1 MAVNRRALIL
11 LLCFAC
17 AGFAQ
22 TLGTGKTVRR
32 HRVQESN
39 VGTLIARAEAAID
52 KKDYATAEQALREA
66 VKQNPNDYRAWFDL
80 GFVYTA
86 TKRDAEA
93 IDAYRKSIAANPQ
106 IFESN
111 LNLGLMLARINDPEA
126 EKYLRAATE
135 LKPTARPNEGLARAW
150 VSLGHAIER
159 KQPQQAL
166 AAFQRA
172 AQLQPKDPEPHISAA
187 LVAQK
192 LGDLATAEKEYHAT
206 AALDPKSSEALA
218 GLVSVYTK
226 TSRLA
231 LAEAALRK
239 YLALQPNSAA
249 AHVQLGSVL
258 AAQGKNDEA
267 LPELETGLRLAPN
280 DLDAQRELAALYA
293 TNKQYD
299 KAEAAFRALL
309 QKDTGTAAVHHSFA
323 RVLMEQH
330 KFPEAQAELLQAV
343 KLNPGLGAAF
353 GDLAV
358 VASENKD
365 YALTLKALDARARTL
380 PENPATYFLRATAFD
395 HLRDYKQAAANYHQF
410 LLAAD
415 GRFPDQEWQARHR
428 LVTIEPKKK

>member
-1 MAVNRRALIL
+1 MALSRVALIL

-32 HRVQESN
+32 HRVEESS
-39 VGTLIARAEAAID
+39 VSPAVARAEAALD

-66 VKQNPNDYRAWFDL
+66 VKQTPNDYRSWFDL

-86 TKRDAEA
+86 TKRDPEA
-93 IDAYRKSIAANPQ
+93 IDAYRKSVAANPK

-111 LNLGLMLARINDPEA
+111 LNLGLMLARNKNPEA

-135 LKPTARPNEGLARAW
+135 LKPTAKPDEGLARAW
-150 VSLGHAIER
+150 VSLGHVIEDKEPR
-159 KQPQQAL
+159 QAL

-187 LVAQK
+187 MVAQK
-192 LGDLATAEKEYHAT
+192 LGDLATAEKEYQAT
-206 AALDPKSSEALA
+206 TALDPKSSEALA

-226 TSRLA
+226 TARLPQ
-231 LAEAALRK
+231 AEAALRK
-239 YLALQPNSAA
+239 YVALEANSAA
-249 AHVQLGSVL
+249 AHVQLGRVL
-258 AAQGKNDEA
+258 AAEGKTDAA

-280 DLDAQRELAALYA
+280 DLDAQRELASLYA

-299 KAEAAFRALL
+299 KAEAAFRTLV
-309 QKDTGTAAVHHSFA
+309 QKDPDNAYIHHALA
-323 RVLMEQH
+323 RVLMEQR
-330 KFPEAQAELLQAV
+330 KFPDAQSEFLQTL
-343 KLNPGLGAAF
+343 KLKPDLGAAY
-353 GDLAV
+353 GDLAL

-365 YALTLKALDARARTL
+365 YALTIQALEARARTL
-380 PENPATYFLRATAFD
+380 PEVPATYFLRATAYD
-395 HLRDYKQAAANYHQF
+395 HLHDYKQAAANYHQF

-428 LVTIEPKKK
+428 LIAIEPKKK